1 MMGTKGMMRD
11 PNRFHLLGDWAVTNV
26 RRKWGSTES
35 FGSNGG
41 ESNKGQEWGVRAG
54 AGSRLV

>member
-1 MMGTKGMMRD
+1 MMRD